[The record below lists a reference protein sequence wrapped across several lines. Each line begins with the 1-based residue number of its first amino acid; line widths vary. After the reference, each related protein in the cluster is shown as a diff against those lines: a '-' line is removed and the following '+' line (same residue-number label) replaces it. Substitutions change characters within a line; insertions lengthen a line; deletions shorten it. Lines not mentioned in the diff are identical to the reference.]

1 MQQKK
6 YQFVEQLS
14 DGDRVEDVFQVASSR
29 LGETRAG
36 KPYLHISVIDRTG
49 EIAGPVWDQA
59 QERSA
64 FCQVGGFVH
73 ITGQVQLYREKAQL
87 RIDQLLPVDQADI
100 DPADFMASSRC
111 DTDLM
116 GDELQKLI
124 ATVANP
130 YLRKLLKS
138 FFNFDE
144 LWRKFQTAPAAKAI
158 HHAYVGGLLEH
169 SLSTAK
175 LADTVAV
182 HYPGID
188 RSLLISGALLHDIG
202 KLEELEAEVGCISY
216 TDRGRLKG
224 HLVIGSEMIG
234 TAAAKIADFPEKLL
248 DQLQH
253 MILSHHGR
261 LEFGSPAVPM
271 TVEAYILATLDDLDA
286 KMNLIEQL
294 RRKQKDDGHSWSDYQ
309 RSLERYL
316 YIDPLED
323 EEPAVKHED
332 DSAVRQQSLF

>member
-1 MQQKK
+1 MLQKK

-36 KPYLHISVIDRTG
+36 KPYLHISVVDKTG
-49 EIAGPVWDQA
+49 EIAGPVWEQA

-64 FCQVGGFVH
+64 FCQIGSFVR
-73 ITGQVQLYREKAQL
+73 IGGQVQLYRDKPQL

-111 DTDLM
+111 DAETMGAQLQDLV
-116 GDELQKLI
+116 
-124 ATVANP
+124 ATIANP
-130 YLRKLLKS
+130 YLRRLLKS
-138 FFNFDE
+138 FFNCDE
-144 LWRKFQTAPAAKAI
+144 LWRKFLAAPAAKAI
-158 HHAYVGGLLEH
+158 HHAYLGGLLEH
-169 SLSTAK
+169 SLSTAR
-175 LADTVAV
+175 LADAMAA
-182 HYPGID
+182 HYPGVD

-202 KLEELEAEVGCISY
+202 KLDELEAQIACITY
-216 TDRGRLKG
+216 TDKGRLKG

-234 TAAAKIADFPEKLL
+234 KAASAIADFPEKLL

-271 TVEAYILATLDDLDA
+271 TVEAYILATIDDLDA

-294 RRKQKDDGHSWSDYQ
+294 RRKQKDDGHSWSEYQ

-316 YIDPLED
+316 YIDTLKD
-323 EEPAVKHED
+323 EEPTIKCED
-332 DSAVRQQSLF
+332 EQAVRQQTLF

>member
-6 YQFVEQLS
+6 NQFVEHLN
-14 DGDRVEDVFQVASSR
+14 DGDRVDDVFQIASSR
-29 LGETRAG
+29 LGETRTG

-49 EIAGPVWDQA
+49 EIAGPVWEQA
-59 QERSA
+59 PERSV
-64 FCQVGGFVH
+64 FCQAGSFVH
-73 ITGQVQLYREKAQL
+73 IAGQVQLYRDKPQL
-87 RIDQLLPVDQADI
+87 RIDQLFPVDQADV

-111 DTDLM
+111 DTVVM
-116 GDELQKLI
+116 GDEIQELI
-124 ATVANP
+124 ATIANP
-130 YLRKLLKS
+130 YLRKLLKV
-138 FFNFDE
+138 FFNADD
-144 LWRKFQTAPAAKAI
+144 LWKRFQAAPAAKAI

-175 LADTVAV
+175 LADTMAV

-188 RSLLISGALLHDIG
+188 RSLLLCGALLHDIG
-202 KLEELEAEVGCISY
+202 KLEELETEVGSISY

-234 TAAAKIADFPEKLL
+234 KAAATIDAFPDKLL

-261 LEFGSPAVPM
+261 LEFGSPTVPM
-271 TVEAYILATLDDLDA
+271 TVEAYILATIDDLDA

-294 RRKQKDDGHSWSDYQ
+294 RRKQKDDGYSWSDYQ

-316 YIDPLED
+316 FIDALED
-323 EEPAVKHED
+323 SEPTIKRED
-332 DSAVRQQSLF
+332 DPAARQQSLF